1 MQRTEILKE
10 RLIQMEIVLSSYIEF
25 KKDEKKLGKYIEKKA
40 TDKALQHEE
49 SLEKKRAIIR
59 KRKKTVN
66 KINELLLKVLS
77 ENNWGIYFKG
87 EPMQSIPMNDGAK
100 VYKVKEVKAERIY
113 EEIQKEI
120 ESDWQ
125 KQNEQTENKSLNG

>member
-1 MQRTEILKE
+1 M
-10 RLIQMEIVLSSYIEF
+10 
-25 KKDEKKLGKYIEKKA
+25 
-40 TDKALQHEE
+40 
-49 SLEKKRAIIR
+49 
-59 KRKKTVN
+59 N

-100 VYKVKEVKAERIY
+100 VYKVNEVKAERIY